1 MRSCSLLY
9 QIQSWRTTSY
19 RTAATVYSMYWQPT
33 SIIKSCKFITSS
45 CSLSPTVM
53 QGTPFPFPGP
63 STVNKFLR
71 RSAFSPNKEI
81 FPMRPNNLTRCIF
94 KTNVPNECR
103 INNKANIYKHIHQKE
118 THFKATNQQC
128 IKRLKCACV
137 CFQLIPRWRVGK
149 VGRKSYWRQKIPNE
163 FEHAFR

>member
-1 MRSCSLLY
+1 
-9 QIQSWRTTSY
+9 
-19 RTAATVYSMYWQPT
+19 
-33 SIIKSCKFITSS
+33 
-45 CSLSPTVM
+45 M

-103 INNKANIYKHIHQKE
+103 INNKANIYKHIHQKKKKNTHTFQGNESTMQKNAKMRMRILPADTPLKSGESWQKVLLE
-118 THFKATNQQC
+118 TEN
-128 IKRLKCACV
+128 
-137 CFQLIPRWRVGK
+137 
-149 VGRKSYWRQKIPNE
+149 SE
-163 FEHAFR
+163 